1 MPSCSKESMKRAVFE
16 YFPVCEWVP
25 KYELKDLTADLMAGF
40 TVGIVSVP
48 IAMAL
53 AALANIPEV
62 IGLYTTCIP
71 PFFFAFFSTSR
82 HVSIGMFA
90 VIALLVRSA
99 EIRHLSENATIEFN
113 QDMDIADLPS
123 VQLLTTL
130 TFTTGLV
137 MFVMSIFRLHIIASY
152 MSHSLIGGFTT
163 AAAIHIMLSQVPP
176 VLQLDLAKRSGL
188 FKAIF
193 VGSQN

>member
-1 MPSCSKESMKRAVFE
+1 MFKIENV
-16 YFPVCEWVP
+16 
-25 KYELKDLTADLMAGF
+25 
-40 TVGIVSVP
+40 IV
-48 IAMAL
+48 
-53 AALANIPEV
+53 
-62 IGLYTTCIP
+62 
-71 PFFFAFFSTSR
+71 
-82 HVSIGMFA
+82 IGMFA

-193 VGSQN
+193 VGSQNSI